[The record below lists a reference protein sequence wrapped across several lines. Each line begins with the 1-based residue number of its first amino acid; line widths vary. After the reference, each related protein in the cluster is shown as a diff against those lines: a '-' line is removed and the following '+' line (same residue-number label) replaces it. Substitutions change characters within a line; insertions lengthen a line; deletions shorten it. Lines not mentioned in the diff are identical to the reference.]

1 MTYQLGLILILVIFA
16 LIIAKKFNKKESE
29 EDTYL
34 YEDEMDE
41 EELKDI
47 DEELH

>member
-1 MTYQLGLILILVIFA
+1 MTYQLGLILILVVFA
-16 LIIAKKFNKKESE
+16 LIIAKKLNKKESE

-47 DEELH
+47 DEELD

>member
-1 MTYQLGLILILVIFA
+1 MTYQLGLILILVVFA
-16 LIIAKKFNKKESE
+16 LIIAKRFNKEESE
-29 EDTYL
+29 VDTYL